1 MDQARRPEQT
11 EETTAAV
18 ATPEATADEAEATT
32 AETIAEAA
40 ETAPAGTA
48 EAATVEATAD
58 GTETVTATA
67 EAAAKVPAGA
77 AEKVTV
83 KPTADAAE
91 EVRRERHARLDRFQR
106 DPYPLYDRAR
116 RTAGLTFVPLLN
128 AWLVARDADIR
139 EVLLRPQDFSSAQ
152 SLRPDVRPSPAA
164 LAVLGAG
171 FAPRPTVVSTDGP
184 AHRRHRAPLNSGL
197 SAARVAALTEYV
209 TDQAETLAEAF
220 AAAVAEQGRAD
231 LMAHYARRL
240 PGAVVGRL
248 LGLDPA
254 DVPTAVHCSYSAERL
269 LYRPLSEPEQIA
281 AAEDVL
287 ALQHLLDGYARD
299 RRARP
304 RDDLITGMVAALAP
318 DAGLGPG
325 PRALTDDQ
333 RCELVANL
341 QNLLIAGH
349 LTTTALIGTTVLH
362 LLRHRDQWERLLA
375 RPDLI
380 PAAVEEAARYDSAV
394 QGFRRTTTRPVTL
407 AGTELPAG
415 ATVFVAYGSANRD
428 PARHP
433 DPDVFDI
440 TRTRP
445 HARHHL
451 AFGHGPHGC
460 PGSQLARVQ
469 LRATLA
475 AFARRLPGLRL
486 VEGRH
491 VPMRPTL
498 IHRSPEELLLT
509 C

>member
-1 MDQARRPEQT
+1 MDPAQRR
-11 EETTAAV
+11 
-18 ATPEATADEAEATT
+18 
-32 AETIAEAA
+32 
-40 ETAPAGTA
+40 
-48 EAATVEATAD
+48 
-58 GTETVTATA
+58 
-67 EAAAKVPAGA
+67 
-77 AEKVTV
+77 
-83 KPTADAAE
+83 
-91 EVRRERHARLDRFQR
+91 RHARLDELQR

-116 RTAGLTFVPLLN
+116 RTAGLTYEPLLD
-128 AWLVARDADIR
+128 AWLVTRDADVR

-152 SLRPDVRPSPAA
+152 SLRPDVQPSPAA
-164 LAVLGAG
+164 LAVLGSG

-197 SAARVAALTEYV
+197 SVTRIAALTPYI
-209 TDQAETLAEAF
+209 TRQAETLAEEF
-220 AAAVAEQGRAD
+220 ADAVAAHGRAD
-231 LMAHYARRL
+231 LMARYARRL

-248 LGLDPA
+248 LGLDPV
-254 DVPTAVHCSYSAERL
+254 DVPAAVHGSYSAERL
-269 LYRPLSEPEQIA
+269 LFRPLPEAEQIA
-281 AAEDVL
+281 AAQDVL
-287 ALQHLLDGYARD
+287 ALQELLDRYARD

-304 RDDLITGMVAALAP
+304 RDDLITAMVTALAP

-325 PRALTDDQ
+325 PRELTDDQ

-362 LLRHRDQWERLLA
+362 LLRHRDQWELLRT
-375 RPDLI
+375 RPELV
-380 PAAVEEAARYDSAV
+380 PAAVEEAARYDTAV

-415 ATVFVAYGSANRD
+415 ASVFVAYGSANRD

-440 TRTRP
+440 TRTRA
-445 HARHHL
+445 HSRHL

-469 LRATLA
+469 LRAALQA
-475 AFARRLPGLRL
+475 LSRRLPGLRPADA
-486 VEGRH
+486 RP

-498 IHRSPEELLLT
+498 IHRSPEELFLT

>member
-1 MDQARRPEQT
+1 MD
-11 EETTAAV
+11 
-18 ATPEATADEAEATT
+18 
-32 AETIAEAA
+32 
-40 ETAPAGTA
+40 PAQRT
-48 EAATVEATAD
+48 
-58 GTETVTATA
+58 
-67 EAAAKVPAGA
+67 
-77 AEKVTV
+77 
-83 KPTADAAE
+83 
-91 EVRRERHARLDRFQR
+91 RHDRLDELQR

-116 RTAGLTFVPLLN
+116 RADGLTYEPLLD
-128 AWLVARDADIR
+128 AWLVSRDADVR

-152 SLRPDVRPSPAA
+152 SLRPDVQPAPAA
-164 LAVLGAG
+164 LAVLGSG

-197 SAARVAALTEYV
+197 SAARVAALTPYI
-209 TDQAETLAEAF
+209 TRQAETLAEEF
-220 AAAVAEQGRAD
+220 AATVAAHGRAD

-254 DVPTAVHCSYSAERL
+254 DVPAAVHGSYSAERL
-269 LYRPLSEPEQIA
+269 LFRPLPEADQIA
-281 AAEDVL
+281 AARDVL
-287 ALQHLLDGYARD
+287 ALQELLDRYARD
-299 RRARP
+299 RRAEP
-304 RDDLITGMVAALAP
+304 RDDLITTLVTALAP

-325 PRALTDDQ
+325 PRELTDDQ

-362 LLRHRDQWERLLA
+362 LLRHRDQWDLLRS
-375 RPDLI
+375 RPDLV
-380 PAAVEEAARYDSAV
+380 PAAVEEAARYDTAV

-428 PARHP
+428 PARHV

-440 TRTRP
+440 TRAPAHTR
-445 HARHHL
+445 HL

-469 LRATLA
+469 LRATLHA
-475 AFARRLPGLRL
+475 LTRRLPGLRPADD
-486 VEGRH
+486 RP
-491 VPMRPTL
+491 VPMLPTL
-498 IHRSPEELLLT
+498 IHRSPGELLLT

>member
-1 MDQARRPEQT
+1 MDQARRPEHT
-11 EETTAAV
+11 EEATAAV
-18 ATPEATADEAEATT
+18 ATPEATAEAAERAPGDVAEAVTAEAT
-32 AETIAEAA
+32 EEAA
-40 ETAPAGTA
+40 
-48 EAATVEATAD
+48 EATAD
-58 GTETVTATA
+58 GTETVTAGATRAAHAEVTA
-67 EAAAKVPAGA
+67 EAAEA
-77 AEKVTV
+77 A
-83 KPTADAAE
+83 PADAAE
-91 EVRRERHARLDRFQR
+91 EVRREYHARLDRLQR

-116 RTAGLTFVPLLN
+116 RTAGLTFVPLLD

-152 SLRPDVRPSPAA
+152 SLRPDVQPSPAA

-171 FAPRPTVVSTDGP
+171 FAPRPTVVSTDGA

-209 TDQAETLAEAF
+209 TEQAETLAEVF

-231 LMAHYARRL
+231 LMAHYARPL

-248 LGLDPA
+248 LGLDPE

-269 LYRPLSEPEQIA
+269 LYRPLSETEQIA

-299 RRARP
+299 RRAAP
-304 RDDLITGMVAALAP
+304 RDDLISGMVAALAP

-349 LTTTALIGTTVLH
+349 LTTTALIGTAVLH

-375 RPDLI
+375 RPELI

-445 HARHHL
+445 HTRHHL

-475 AFARRLPGLRL
+475 VFARRLPGLRL